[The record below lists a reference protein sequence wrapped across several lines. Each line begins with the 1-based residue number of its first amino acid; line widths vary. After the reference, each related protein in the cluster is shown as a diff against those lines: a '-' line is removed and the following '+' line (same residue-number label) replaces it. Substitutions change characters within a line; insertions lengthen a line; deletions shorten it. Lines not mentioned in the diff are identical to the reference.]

1 MTISSSHISRRC
13 LHVLGATALLA
24 LPGLAWAQA
33 GAASWPS
40 KPVTV
45 IVPFSPGGG
54 TDVLARLIGLKLA
67 ASLKQPFIID
77 NRVGA
82 SGMIGTAAVAKAAGD
97 GYTITVGLSTSL
109 LINQFLY
116 SKMPYDTQKD
126 LAMVYRLAAGTQILA
141 VKPSLPVKNGTE
153 LMAYIKAN
161 KGKLAYGSYG
171 AGSTPHL
178 FGAYLDH
185 ITGGQMNH
193 IPYKGEA
200 PMNQDFLGGQLDMGW
215 VSAAAAKQHIE
226 TGKLKA
232 IGVNATER
240 MKALPNVPTLK
251 EAGMTDPVFQ
261 MEGWLAVAMPAKT
274 PKDIQDK
281 LAGEIRKAMQDP
293 EVQRKIE
300 EMGFR
305 PVLDS
310 SPEKFTAEY
319 KAQLPKWAELVKISG
334 AKLD

>member
-1 MTISSSHISRRC
+1 MTMPSSFLTRRRFQA
-13 LHVLGATALLA
+13 LGLGALA
-24 LPGLAWAQA
+24 LPVLSQAQT
-33 GAASWPS
+33 AASWPS
-40 KPVTV
+40 RPVTV

-54 TDVLARLIGLKLA
+54 TDVLARVIGLKLA
-67 ASLKQPFIID
+67 TALKQPFLVD

-82 SGMIGTAAVAKAAGD
+82 SGMIGTTAVAKAPPD
-97 GYTITVGLSTSL
+97 GYTFTVGLSTSL

-116 SKMPYDTQKD
+116 AKMPYDTQKD

-141 VKPSLPVKNGTE
+141 VRPGLPVKNGTE

-178 FGAYLDH
+178 FGAYLSH
-185 ITGGQMNH
+185 ITGGEMNH
-193 IPYKGEA
+193 VPYKGEA

-215 VSAAAAKQHIE
+215 VSAAAARQHIE
-226 TGKLKA
+226 AGKLKA
-232 IGVNATER
+232 IGVNSPR
-240 MKALPNVPTLK
+240 PMKVLPNVPTLYA
-251 EAGMTDPVFQ
+251 AGMTDPVFQ
-261 MEGWLAVAMPAKT
+261 MEGWLAVAMPAKV

-281 LAGEIRKAMQDP
+281 LAAEIRKAMQDP

-300 EMGFR
+300 DMGFG

-310 SPEKFTAEY
+310 SPEAFTAEY
-319 KAQLPKWAELVKISG
+319 RQQLPKWAELVRISG

>member
-1 MTISSSHISRRC
+1 MTIFSSLVSRRC
-13 LHVLGATALLA
+13 LQVLGATAVA
-24 LPGLAWAQA
+24 LPGLAWAQ

-40 KPVTV
+40 KPVAV

-54 TDVLARLIGLKLA
+54 TDALARVIGQKLA
-67 ASLKQPFIID
+67 DSLKQPFLVD

-82 SGMIGTAAVAKAAGD
+82 SGMIGTTAVAKAAGD
-97 GYTITVGLSTSL
+97 GYTFTVGLSTSL

-116 SKMPYDTQKD
+116 AKMPYDTQKD
-126 LAMVYRLAAGTQILA
+126 LAMVYRIAAGTQILA

-153 LMAYIKAN
+153 LLAYIKAN

-193 IPYKGEA
+193 VPYKGEA
-200 PMNQDFLGGQLDMGW
+200 PMNQDFLGGQLDMAW
-215 VSAAAAKQHIE
+215 VSAAAAKQFIE
-226 TGKLKA
+226 SGKLRA

-251 EAGMTDPVFQ
+251 EAGMTDPVFS
-261 MEGWLAVAMPAKT
+261 MEGWLAAAMPAKA

-281 LAGEIRKAMQDP
+281 LAAEIRKALQDP
-293 EVQRKIE
+293 AVQGKIE
-300 EMGFR
+300 DMGFR